1 MDRSVEPLQEPAEA
15 SGSQQPVQP
24 TPTVAQ
30 HTGLG
35 SGLGS
40 GPRPPPKTESDRAF
54 RTSRAPISRPMSP
67 ATEGHYEDASD
78 QTTGSALY
86 REQPMRQSSAPVLR
100 APSLTRGQPGGPGQS
115 GQGTHRLILAGEAP
129 PPTAPPNQRR
139 SSALDWVLPRAE
151 RSKIYVPGARTVEN
165 RLQPT
170 LDHAR
175 LEKTKSERK
184 GAISPSRNSNCT
196 QAAIVT
202 SILGGVT
209 TVVASYL
216 ARMRGSREPELSLAR
231 TKDLDHFIREAEAF
245 QLDHGQTTDASKDAE
260 VEEFRRRFEEMLGNN
275 SAQTKLQ
282 PA

>member
-1 MDRSVEPLQEPAEA
+1 
-15 SGSQQPVQP
+15 
-24 TPTVAQ
+24 
-30 HTGLG
+30 
-35 SGLGS
+35 
-40 GPRPPPKTESDRAF
+40 
-54 RTSRAPISRPMSP
+54 MSP
-67 ATEGHYEDASD
+67 NTEGHYENASD
-78 QTTGSALY
+78 ETTGSVLY
-86 REQPMRQSSAPVLR
+86 REQPMRQISAPMLR

-115 GQGTHRLILAGEAP
+115 GQGTHRKLVLAGEAP

-151 RSKIYVPGARTVEN
+151 RPKTYVPGARTVEN

-175 LEKTKSERK
+175 LERTKSERTAMLNGYTLNAAIGLQIVL
-184 GAISPSRNSNCT
+184 GALVTGLSAVVAPKR
-196 QAAIVT
+196 AAIVT
-202 SILGGVT
+202 SVLGGGT

-231 TKDLDHFIREAEAF
+231 TKDLDHLIREAEAF

-260 VEEFRRRFEEMLGNN
+260 VEEFRRRLEEMLGNN

>member
-1 MDRSVEPLQEPAEA
+1 
-15 SGSQQPVQP
+15 
-24 TPTVAQ
+24 
-30 HTGLG
+30 
-35 SGLGS
+35 
-40 GPRPPPKTESDRAF
+40 
-54 RTSRAPISRPMSP
+54 MSP

-78 QTTGSALY
+78 QTAGSALY
-86 REQPMRQSSAPVLR
+86 REQPMRQSSAPGLR

-115 GQGTHRLILAGEAP
+115 GQGTHRLILAGEGP

-151 RSKIYVPGARTVEN
+151 RPKTYVPGARTVEN

-184 GAISPSRNSNCT
+184 AMLNGYTLNAAIGLQIILGALVTGLSAALAPKR
-196 QAAIVT
+196 AAIVT